1 MAITA
6 SYAERNGSAA
16 LTKNAAA
23 ATFSVGLGDRPGEKV
38 IILVENNNVTAGGTA
53 TLEVVAGDY
62 LANVYGTLSVDVA
75 AEGATAIVGPLETVR
90 YKNAASEV
98 DCAVTFSSTASATG
112 ADGPGA
118 TINNVKVAI
127 IKLP

>member
-6 SYAERNGSAA
+6 SYAKRNGSVA

-23 ATFSVGLGDRPGEKV
+23 ETFSVGLGDKPGEKV
-38 IILVENNNVTAGGTA
+38 IILIENNNTTTGTTA
-53 TLEVVAGDY
+53 TVEVLAGDY

-75 AEGATAIVGPLETVR
+75 PSATAIVGPLETVR
-90 YKNAASEV
+90 YKNTASEV
-98 DCAVTFSSTASATG
+98 DCAISFGTTASSAG
-112 ADGPGA
+112 G
-118 TINNVKVAI
+118 TIANVKTAV

>member
-6 SYAERNGSAA
+6 SYAKRNGSVV

-23 ATFSVGLGDRPGEKV
+23 ATFSVGLGDKPGEKV
-38 IILVENNNVTAGGTA
+38 VILIENNNTTTGATA
-53 TLEVVAGDY
+53 TVEVLAGDY

-75 AEGATAIVGPLETVR
+75 PSATAIVGPLETVR
-90 YKNAASEV
+90 YKNTASEV
-98 DCAVTFSSTASATG
+98 DCSITFGTTAAAAG
-112 ADGPGA
+112 G
-118 TINNVKVAI
+118 TIANVKTAV

>member
-6 SYAERNGSAA
+6 SYCKRNDAVA

-23 ATFSVGLGDRPGEKV
+23 ATFSVGLGDKPGEKV
-38 IILVENNNVTAGGTA
+38 IILVENNNTTTGTTA
-53 TLEVVAGDY
+53 TVEVLAGDY

-75 AEGATAIVGPLETVR
+75 PSATAIVGPLETVR
-90 YKNAASEV
+90 YKNTASEV
-98 DCAVTFSSTASATG
+98 DCAISFGTTASSAG
-112 ADGPGA
+112 G
-118 TINNVKVAI
+118 TIANVKTAV

>member
-6 SYAERNGSAA
+6 SYAKRNSTEV

-23 ATFSVGLGDRPGEKV
+23 ATFSVGLGDKPGEKV
-38 IILVENNNVTAGGTA
+38 VILIENNNTAAGTTA
-53 TLEVVAGDY
+53 TVEVLAGDY

-75 AEGATAIVGPLETVR
+75 KETSAIIGPLETVR
-90 YKNAASEV
+90 YKNTASEV
-98 DCAVTFSSTASATG
+98 DCAISFGTAAISAG
-112 ADGPGA
+112 G
-118 TINNVKVAI
+118 TIANVKTAV

>member
-6 SYAERNGSAA
+6 SYCKRNDAVA

-23 ATFSVGLGDRPGEKV
+23 TNFSVGLGDKPGEKV
-38 IILVENNNVTAGGTA
+38 IILVENNNATAGGTA

-90 YKNAASEV
+90 YKNTASEV
-98 DCAVTFSSTASATG
+98 DCAVTIGSTASATP
-112 ADGPGA
+112 GPGA
-118 TINNVKVAI
+118 TITNIKVAI

>member
-6 SYAERNGSAA
+6 SYAKRNSTEV

-23 ATFSVGLGDRPGEKV
+23 ATFSVGLGDKPGEKV
-38 IILVENNNVTAGGTA
+38 IILVENNNTSAGTTA
-53 TLEVVAGDY
+53 TVEVLAGDY

-75 AEGATAIVGPLETVR
+75 PSATAIVGPLETVR
-90 YKNAASEV
+90 YKNTASEV
-98 DCAVTFSSTASATG
+98 DCAISFGTAASSAG
-112 ADGPGA
+112 G
-118 TINNVKVAI
+118 TITNVKTAV